1 MRKIALMV
9 AGLAT
14 MTGCGLFGGGGSKD
28 PAPVTRAR
36 AELRN
41 AAGASLGQVTL
52 DNTERGVLLTATLS
66 GLPPGTHGF
75 HIHSIGQCSPT
86 FEAAGEHFNPT
97 DKQHGLRNPAGPHAG
112 DLPNLSIPESGTVR
126 IEMLA
131 SGVTLAKGRSSLLDS
146 DGSALV
152 VHTFADDHTTDPSG
166 NSGTRVACG
175 VIQR

>member
-1 MRKIALMV
+1 MKKFALMV

-14 MTGCGLFGGGGSKD
+14 MTGCGLFGGGSKE
-28 PAPVTRAR
+28 PAPVARAR

-52 DNTERGVLLTATLS
+52 DNTTRGVLLTATLS

-75 HIHSIGQCSPT
+75 HFHTVGQCSPT
-86 FEAAGEHFNPT
+86 FEAAGGHFNPT
-97 DKQHGLRNPAGPHAG
+97 DRQHGLRNPAGPHAG

-131 SGVTLAKGRSSLLDS
+131 SEVSLGGRNNLLDA

-166 NSGTRVACG
+166 NSGTRIACG
-175 VIQR
+175 VIER